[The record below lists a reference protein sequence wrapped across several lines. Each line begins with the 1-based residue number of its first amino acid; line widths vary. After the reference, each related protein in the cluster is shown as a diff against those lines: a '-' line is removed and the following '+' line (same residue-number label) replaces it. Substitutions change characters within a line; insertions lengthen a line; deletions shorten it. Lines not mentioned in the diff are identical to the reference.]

1 VFRNLIFLH
10 HTNCYWSQM
19 WLLAHK

>member
-10 HTNCYWSQM
+10 HTNYYWSQM